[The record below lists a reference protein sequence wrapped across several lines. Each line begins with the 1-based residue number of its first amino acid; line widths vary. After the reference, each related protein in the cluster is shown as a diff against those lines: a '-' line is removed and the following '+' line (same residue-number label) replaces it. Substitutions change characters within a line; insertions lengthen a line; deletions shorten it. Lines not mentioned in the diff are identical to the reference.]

1 MDIRRWRRSR
11 VVRFD
16 ARLVKVS
23 NLMCSHLC
31 FVVCSTLASISPRKP
46 QFSTVISFIHP
57 SYDHI
62 INYYYFF
69 FGLTNYHYMVS
80 ICQLLFMVSICQLLL
95 HGIDLWTIRMTIK
108 LLVSQEFLVWFNID
122 SFNHTRHTLHI
133 RYSIWLKVCV

>member
-1 MDIRRWRRSR
+1 MVDIRRWRRSR

-69 FGLTNYHYMVS
+69 VWFN
-80 ICQLLFMVSICQLLL
+80 QLSL
-95 HGIDLWTIRMTIK
+95 HGIDLSTIIHGIDLSTIITWYRF
-108 LLVSQEFLVWFNID
+108 VNNPD
-122 SFNHTRHTLHI
+122 DD
-133 RYSIWLKVCV
+133 